1 MLKRVAVLLAVA
13 LLGAACTTQSIQ
25 PVSVAPPPEK
35 YSGVVVGKIEAAKPE
50 LEKYVPFFRS
60 ALVQQLRK
68 EEGFAMVVED
78 SQTVP
83 TGAFLLTGA
92 LTDVDLGNAA
102 ARFIIGFG
110 AGGQTLSGAF
120 EMRSASGAVLSKF
133 TSEESYAGGAGI
145 GGASLI
151 SLEEFTQK
159 FGVSTGE
166 AVGRWARG
174 EPLQRSNTAQK

>member
-1 MLKRVAVLLAVA
+1 MFKRVLVVLVTGLLA
-13 LLGAACTTQSIQ
+13 AACTTQSIQ
-25 PVSVAPPPEK
+25 TTNVTPPPEK
-35 YSGVVVGKIEAAKPE
+35 YSGIVVGKINATKPE
-50 LEKYVPFFRS
+50 LEKYVPFFRT
-60 ALVQQLRK
+60 ALLQQLRK
-68 EEGFAMVVED
+68 EEGIATVLDD
-78 SQTVP
+78 SAAVP
-83 TGAFLLTGA
+83 PGAFMLTGA

-110 AGGQTLSGAF
+110 AGGQTLSGEF
-120 EMRSASGAVLSKF
+120 EMRSGAGAVLSKF
-133 TSEESYAGGAGI
+133 ASQESYAGGAGI
-145 GGASLI
+145 GGVSML